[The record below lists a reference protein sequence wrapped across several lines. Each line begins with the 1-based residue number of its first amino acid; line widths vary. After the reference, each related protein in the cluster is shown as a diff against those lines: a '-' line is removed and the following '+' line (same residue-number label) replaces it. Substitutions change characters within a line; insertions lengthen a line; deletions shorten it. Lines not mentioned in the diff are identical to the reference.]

1 MVISFFNSFFYF
13 LVFCYAKRLRRFL
26 CGGTVRSKRIYSKV
40 LCGELLALWLVCCC
54 WWERRSIF
62 YLDGRN
68 RKLVFFFL
76 LDLTEK
82 VESFF
87 MEGFLV
93 KFSLLRVG
101 GERSIVCFFFYLC

>member
-1 MVISFFNSFFYF
+1 MEERYGVNGYIAKFSVENFWRYGWFVVVGGSGVQFFIWMVGIEN
-13 LVFCYAKRLRRFL
+13 L
-26 CGGTVRSKRIYSKV
+26 
-40 LCGELLALWLVCCC
+40 
-54 WWERRSIF
+54 
-62 YLDGRN
+62 
-68 RKLVFFFL
+68 FFFL